1 MQLDLNAGIARHRS
15 LDAMRGIA
23 VMAILLMNILAF
35 ALPFGAYVNP
45 RAAGGTSLADLTT
58 WATMFVLVDG
68 KMRGLFSLMFGAS
81 MLLVIEGTE
90 AKGGDGTGA
99 HSRRMVWL
107 MLFGL
112 IHGYLIWHGD
122 ILFTY
127 AVCGLTAVFLVG
139 MGQSALIRWAIALMI
154 ANLLIWVATIGA
166 TYGMQVAATAP
177 GADPELV
184 EGYRAMLDAFGM
196 PGSTDIANEI
206 KAFSGS
212 YGDAVA
218 YRTNADNALT
228 PIAFV
233 LTGGLET
240 IGLFALG
247 MVLLRNGFLTG
258 GWERA
263 RYAKTATL
271 SYLIGIPP
279 LILLATWAWA
289 GGFDVM
295 TTAAIVF
302 LLAIP
307 FKYAVM
313 LGHGALAMLFI
324 TRFSAAPIM
333 GRIEAA
339 GRAAFTNYLGTSL
352 LMTTLFYGYGGGLFG
367 QLSRWQ
373 VYLIVP
379 LVWAIMLAWSQ
390 PWLARYRYGPLE
402 WLWRSL
408 ARGERQAMRLP

>member
-1 MQLDLNAGIARHRS
+1 MQLDLNAGASRHQS

-45 RAAGGTSLADLTT
+45 RAAGGTSLADLIT

-81 MLLVIEGTE
+81 MLLVIEGAD
-90 AKGGDGTGA
+90 AKGSDGTGA

-127 AVCGLTAVFLVG
+127 AVCGLAAVFLIRKAPA
-139 MGQSALIRWAIALMI
+139 ALIRWAIALMV

-166 TYGMQVAATAP
+166 TYAMQVSATAP
-177 GADPELV
+177 GADPELM
-184 EGYRAMLDAFGM
+184 ESYRAMLDAFGM
-196 PGSTDIANEI
+196 PGSSDIANELR
-206 KAFSGS
+206 AFSGS
-212 YGDAVA
+212 YGDALA
-218 YRTNADNALT
+218 YRTTGENALT

-240 IGLFALG
+240 IGLFAIG

-258 GWERA
+258 GWERD
-263 RYAKTATL
+263 RYAKMAKL
-271 SYLIGIPP
+271 SYLIGLPP
-279 LILLATWAWA
+279 LILLAGWAWRS
-289 GGFDVM
+289 GFDVM
-295 TTAAIVF
+295 TTATIVF

-313 LGHGALAMLFI
+313 LGHGALAMLLI
-324 TRFSAAPIM
+324 QHFSTAQFM
-333 GRIEAA
+333 KRIEAA
-339 GRAAFTNYLGTSL
+339 GRAAFTNYLGTSI
-352 LMTTLFYGYGGGLFG
+352 LMTVLFYGYGGGLFG

-373 VYLIVP
+373 IYLVVP
-379 LVWAIMLAWSQ
+379 IIWAIMLAWSQ
-390 PWLARYRYGPLE
+390 AWLLRYRYGPAE